1 MKALGA
7 LPPRAAGLAS
17 AAALAAA
24 LTALLVLTGLWT
36 GELFATAMLLAA
48 PLYIVARD
56 GAAHRAKGP
65 EWVPVWERSRFN
77 AGRR

>member
-1 MKALGA
+1 VKALRV
-7 LPPRAAGLAS
+7 LPPRAAGLVS

-48 PLYIVARD
+48 PLYVVTRD
-56 GAAHRAKGP
+56 SAEHRAKGP
-65 EWVPVWERSRFN
+65 EWVPVWERSRFD

>member
-1 MKALGA
+1 MSPLQG

-17 AAALAAA
+17 AAALVAGA
-24 LTALLVLTGLWT
+24 TAILIFSGLWT

-48 PLYIVARD
+48 LVYVVARD

-65 EWVPVWERSRFN
+65 EWVPVWERTRLP
-77 AGRR
+77 GRGR